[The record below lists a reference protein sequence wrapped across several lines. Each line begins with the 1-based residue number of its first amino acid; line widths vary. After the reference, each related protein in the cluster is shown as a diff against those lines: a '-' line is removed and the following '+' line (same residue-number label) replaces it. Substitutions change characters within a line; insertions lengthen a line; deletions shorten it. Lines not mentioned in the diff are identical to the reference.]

1 MNASPNMV
9 SPMNTIG
16 HDELNVVLKK
26 IGPVGIAAFAATA
39 TTWHTSLRDWRA
51 NESSIELPI
60 PRPGGF
66 ALRVIGRHY
75 TNLRTLDASGCKPI
89 NNDDVCFVV
98 AGCPKLTKLD
108 LSGCPLRSGPHVA
121 SYLRMRC
128 RDLWSDADIDAFEAG
143 LDAVVENLPNTY
155 PSMHKLSGR
164 LRSSVD
170 EIRPGVELVCAIEDI
185 HLNVVTQSGNEI
197 YFKLKMTTPLSKVMN
212 AFCSREGVTRRS
224 VRFLYD
230 GRRLDECDA
239 VTPGHLKMEDGA
251 VVDVM
256 VEHTGGCIAAPV
268 PATFGLHVGTPGA
281 HLLRQPEALAGSSA
295 ADAARLAHALGGPA
309 ALDKRALPQC
319 FPEVELLDKGERA
332 ALMAYVDA
340 QHREGGSAE
349 DDLRCTI
356 TGQLLT
362 SLIGHSTF
370 EKLLAFFGGPCDTVK
385 LRRVQA
391 HGRWVA
397 FHTDYSWRTMQIAI
411 NGDDEYQGGRLLF
424 ATTHGFEQP
433 RRPPGSA
440 TIHTNEVVHGVTT
453 LQAGTR
459 YGLFF
464 CETRQSG
471 AAPLAVAPTYLS
483 APSAPPCS
491 AAAPASKSLG
501 AIAPIT
507 AATSTAAAAAAA
519 FPSYASISSN
529 CLGLSYLHAAVA
541 AQFSYF
547 ERVVPMLDASDDSDL
562 ASHASEYLQLLPTI
576 LARMQAQ
583 QAQLRLYTTV
593 HEAALQA
600 EMEAQRVLLLNAGG
614 LASVGI
620 ELMWR
625 THTLSPLRYL
635 QAAADPRASSWD
647 VEDLVA
653 AAKRQHGSMH
663 RMLALKSQLASREAV
678 EVAVCDYGLFL
689 TRQQRSETPHVPTL
703 VADLVWHAHMSMC
716 PVHYGDECRRLAG
729 HFVNHDDNDQ
739 AGLQVCADNVGEAG
753 QHSPQPAAYSPLVS
767 IEAISRVISS
777 VVNP

>member
-1 MNASPNMV
+1 MA
-9 SPMNTIG
+9 SPMNMIG

-26 IGPVGIAAFAATA
+26 IGPAGVATFAATA

-51 NESSIELPI
+51 NESSIELPL

-75 TNLRTLDASGCKPI
+75 TSLRTLDASGCKPI
-89 NNDDVCFVV
+89 NNDDVRFVV

-108 LSGCPLRSGPHVA
+108 LSGCPLRPGPHVV
-121 SYLRMRC
+121 SYLRTRC
-128 RDLWSDADIDAFEAG
+128 RELWSDAEINAFSAG
-143 LDAVVENLPNTY
+143 LDAHTNAPAG
-155 PSMHKLSGR
+155 KLSGC

-170 EIRPGVELVCAIEDI
+170 EIRPGVELVYAIETI
-185 HLNVVTQSGNEI
+185 NLKVVTQDGNEI
-197 YFKLKMTTPLSKVMN
+197 YFKLKMTTSLSKVLN
-212 AFCSREGVTRRS
+212 GFCQRQGVARRS

-230 GRRLDECDA
+230 GRRLDDCDA
-239 VTPGHLKMEDGA
+239 VTPEHLKMEDGD

-256 VEHTGGCIAAPV
+256 VEQLCIAAPV

-349 DDLRCTI
+349 EDLRCTV

-362 SLIGHSTF
+362 SLIGHSAF
-370 EKLLAFFGGPCDTVK
+370 ERLLAFFGGACDTVK

-397 FHTDYSWRTMQIAI
+397 FHTDYSWRTMQIAL
-411 NGDDEYQGGRLLF
+411 NGEDEYQGGRLLF
-424 ATTHGFEQP
+424 ATAHGFEQP

-440 TIHTNEVVHGVTT
+440 TIHTNEVVHGVTA

-464 CETRQSG
+464 CDTRQSG
-471 AAPLAVAPTYLS
+471 AATLAVAPTYLS

-491 AAAPASKSLG
+491 AAPASESLE
-501 AIAPIT
+501 AIEPT
-507 AATSTAAAAAAA
+507 STPATSTAAAAAAA
-519 FPSYASISSN
+519 FPLYASISSN
-529 CLGLSYLHAAVA
+529 CLGLSYLHAAVV

-583 QAQLRLYTTV
+583 QAELILYTTV

-600 EMEAQRVLLLNAGG
+600 EMEAQRVLLLRAGG
-614 LASVGI
+614 RASVGM

-625 THTLSPLRYL
+625 THMLSPLRYL
-635 QAAADPRASSWD
+635 QAAANPRASSWD
-647 VEDLVA
+647 VQDLVA

-663 RMLALKSQLASREAV
+663 RMLALKPQLASRDAV
-678 EVAVCDYGLFL
+678 EVAVCEYGLFL
-689 TRQQRSETPHVPTL
+689 TSQQHSETPHIPTL
-703 VADLVWHAHMSMC
+703 MTDLVWHAHMSMC
-716 PVHYGDECRRLAG
+716 PARYGDECRRLAG
-729 HFVNHDDNDQ
+729 HFVNHDDNGQ
-739 AGLQVCADNVGEAG
+739 AGLQACADNVGG
-753 QHSPQPAAYSPLVS
+753 GAA
-767 IEAISRVISS
+767 
-777 VVNP
+777 